1 MRRYLDTARRY
12 RWVIL
17 VVLALTW
24 IPGAAIAYDEYMTS
38 YEADATI
45 WTQRTS
51 QQFAS
56 ISPQDPGLTTFATP
70 ASEQAG
76 VLKQHLLTRSF
87 LREVV
92 GRTSLQIP
100 DSATEERKFFDEFSK
115 RFRIDV
121 LGTNLFRV
129 AYRARDPRTGPEVVL
144 ATLEQRQ
151 EHLTA
156 ARTAATEAAESFY
169 RSELALA
176 QSQALDAQRELD
188 RFDEGHRPPL
198 LPPDEYQ
205 QRQLRLAVED
215 AKARVTDVKGRIDR
229 SGVMPGILQMADAL
243 DFQVVDKPLEDVKPS
258 GGTRPAAVILGSATL
273 GGLVL
278 AFALIVGGTL
288 LAGRV
293 GAEADIGQRVP
304 ATLFATIPEVAHRKG
319 WQTRELRTALAAVA
333 FAPVHADHVRTD
345 R

>member
-24 IPGAAIAYDEYMTS
+24 IPGAAIAYVEYTTS

-56 ISPQDPGLTTFATP
+56 ISPQDPGLTTFSTP

-76 VLKQHLLTRSF
+76 VLKQLLATRSF

-92 GRTSLQIP
+92 RRTSLQVP
-100 DSATEERKFFDEFSK
+100 DSATDERRFFEEFGK

-144 ATLEQRQ
+144 ATLAQRQ

-156 ARTAATEAAESFY
+156 SRTAATEAAASFY
-169 RSELALA
+169 RSELGLA

-188 RFDEGHRPPL
+188 RFDEGHKPPL

-215 AKARVTDVKGRIDR
+215 TKSRVTDVKTRIDR

-243 DFQVVDKPLEDVKPS
+243 DFQVVDRPLEDVKPS
-258 GGTRPAAVILGSATL
+258 GGTRPAAVIVGSAVL
-273 GGLVL
+273 SGLFL
-278 AFALIVGGTL
+278 AIALIVGGTL

-304 ATLFATIPEVAHRKG
+304 ATLFATIPEVAHRKS

-333 FAPVHADHVRTD
+333 FAPVHANHARTD

>member
-24 IPGAAIAYDEYMTS
+24 IPGAAIGYVEYTTS

-76 VLKQHLLTRSF
+76 ILKQLLLTRSF
-87 LREVV
+87 LRNVV

-100 DSATEERKFFDEFSK
+100 DSATEERKFFEEFSK
-115 RFRIDV
+115 RFRIDI

-129 AYRARDPRTGPEVVL
+129 AYRARDPRTGPDVVR

-151 EHLTA
+151 EHLTE
-156 ARTAATEAAESFY
+156 ARTAATETAGSFY
-169 RSELALA
+169 RSELSLA

-198 LPPDEYQ
+198 FPPDEYQ
-205 QRQLRLAVED
+205 QRQLRLALED
-215 AKARVTDVKGRIDR
+215 AKARVADVKGRIDR
-229 SGVMPGILQMADAL
+229 SGVMPGILEMADAL
-243 DFQVVDKPLEDVKPS
+243 DFQVVDEPLEDVKPS
-258 GGTRPAAVILGSATL
+258 GGTRPAAVILGSAVL
-273 GGLVL
+273 SGLAL

-304 ATLFATIPEVAHRKG
+304 ATLFATVPEVAHRKS

-333 FAPVHADHVRTD
+333 FAPAPVDPARTS

>member
-17 VVLALTW
+17 IVLALTW
-24 IPGAAIAYDEYMTS
+24 IPGAVLAYSEYMTS

-70 ASEQAG
+70 ASEQAS
-76 VLKQHLLTRSF
+76 VLKQLLATRSF

-92 GRTSLQIP
+92 GRTNLRVP
-100 DSATEERKFFDEFSK
+100 DDPSDERKFFEDFTK

-144 ATLEQRQ
+144 ATLDQRQ

-156 ARTAATEAAESFY
+156 SRAAATEAAASFY
-169 RSELALA
+169 RSELSLA

-205 QRQLRLAVED
+205 QRQLRLKLED
-215 AKARVTDVKGRIDR
+215 AKARISDVKGRIDR
-229 SGVMPGILQMADAL
+229 SGVMPGILQMADSL
-243 DFQVVDKPLEDVKPS
+243 DFQVVDKPLEDVRPS
-258 GGTRPAAVILGSATL
+258 GGIRPAGTILGSAML
-273 GGLVL
+273 GGLALV
-278 AFALIVGGTL
+278 FGLIVGGTV

-293 GAEADIGQRVP
+293 GAEADIGRRVP
-304 ATLFATIPEVAHRKG
+304 ATLFATIPEVAHRKS
-319 WQTRELRTALAAVA
+319 WQSRELRSALAAVA
-333 FAPVHADHVRTD
+333 FAPARADHGTPGQ
-345 R
+345 